1 MNEDCNSYYSA
12 YHKHMLSVR
21 QLLEAEYL
29 ITYSADI
36 GLNIVLCAAF
46 GELLLAPIT
55 SIDVMH

>member
-1 MNEDCNSYYSA
+1 
-12 YHKHMLSVR
+12 MLSVR
-21 QLLEAEYL
+21 QLSEAEYL
-29 ITYSADI
+29 ITNSADI